1 MNRHARLRMTRCIVF
16 AMMLVVMSTMVHA
29 ETLVRHFQN
38 TAHGLGWLNWIKEQ
52 IPRFEAQNPD
62 VKIELSVPT
71 SGSTAEQ
78 FMVFIASGVNIEVS
92 ELVLR
97 MASSV
102 ASQGG
107 YHDLRPFLQRSS
119 KVSFDNYVPVA
130 RTAMTRPDGMIWGVP
145 VDLYVVPTHYH
156 ADMFAQAGL
165 ATPAELGKDW
175 NFDAALAAS
184 KRLTIDRDGDGI
196 PEQWGTHNAY
206 TLWVYRNAFENRGA
220 KMFDRDIE
228 PTRSLLN
235 TPKVIEALQWV
246 ADLHLVH
253 NVAHFDSGN
262 YSAELPKGIYAWSMG
277 TGPNTSQL
285 LLQANVDFRWGVALP
300 IGGEKQGS
308 YTAVNSFQIPV
319 TAENTEA
326 AWRWIEF
333 LTSDPECIQSYIV
346 HTNRLPANQKFMTQW
361 MRVLQNTPNPPEGV
375 ENYIEAAIHPD
386 NYVDILSP
394 HYAYFE
400 QTAYP
405 LIRNEVLQGQRDPRA
420 VLEQLHQLMT
430 ARFAGN

>member
-1 MNRHARLRMTRCIVF
+1 
-16 AMMLVVMSTMVHA
+16 
-29 ETLVRHFQN
+29 
-38 TAHGLGWLNWIKEQ
+38 
-52 IPRFEAQNPD
+52 
-62 VKIELSVPT
+62 
-71 SGSTAEQ
+71 
-78 FMVFIASGVNIEVS
+78 
-92 ELVLR
+92 
-97 MASSV
+97 
-102 ASQGG
+102 
-107 YHDLRPFLQRSS
+107 
-119 KVSFDNYVPVA
+119 
-130 RTAMTRPDGMIWGVP
+130 
-145 VDLYVVPTHYH
+145 
-156 ADMFAQAGL
+156 
-165 ATPAELGKDW
+165 
-175 NFDAALAAS
+175 
-184 KRLTIDRDGDGI
+184 
-196 PEQWGTHNAY
+196 
-206 TLWVYRNAFENRGA
+206 
-220 KMFDRDIE
+220 
-228 PTRSLLN
+228 
-235 TPKVIEALQWV
+235 
-246 ADLHLVH
+246 
-253 NVAHFDSGN
+253 
-262 YSAELPKGIYAWSMG
+262 MG

-285 LLQANVDFRWGVALP
+285 LLRQRRLP
-300 IGGEKQGS
+300 LGCGPAHRRRKTRLLHGGKQL
-308 YTAVNSFQIPV
+308 QIPV